1 LKRLRPLKTL
11 GFESLINYFTAS
23 ERLKRAEQIQDTELA
38 IVKQSDELVQATVR
52 EYHIDID
59 LQNRSVLHDCA
70 DWARVSS
77 TKKFCKHVARLFL
90 SVEKQRATEI
100 LKDIYDNEE
109 AWQFKPY
116 SKS

>member
-1 LKRLRPLKTL
+1 MSNRPAYS
-11 GFESLINYFTAS
+11 F
-23 ERLKRAEQIQDTELA
+23 RRQI
-38 IVKQSDELVQATVR
+38 R
-52 EYHIDID
+52 EYHIDVD

-77 TKKFCKHVARLFL
+77 TKKFCKHVAKLFL
-90 SVEKQRATEI
+90 SVEKQRAAEI

-116 SKS
+116 VQS